1 LTRRRACTINLD
13 IVKIGSTE
21 ATMTIF
27 LILAPYGVYT
37 GLMFMTSAT
46 VSVFAGSAICL
57 VTIAID
63 VAHGRSV
70 KILAAGSA
78 ILFAGIGLYIA
89 LLDPTLGALGVKLS
103 VDIGIFVI
111 SLGSML
117 ARQPF
122 TLQYAIEA
130 VPAETAAMPGF
141 LAANYIITAA
151 WTGAALLMMAANIV
165 LLYFPGLPV
174 WLGLAVAFAARNS
187 AIYFTK
193 WYPEYRKIKYRAPGG
208 ALPEAQ

>member
-1 LTRRRACTINLD
+1 
-13 IVKIGSTE
+13 
-21 ATMTIF
+21 MTIF

-37 GLMFMTSAT
+37 FLMLVTSAT
-46 VSVFAGSAICL
+46 VSVFAASAICL
-57 VTIAID
+57 ATIAID
-63 VAHGRSV
+63 VARGRSV

-78 ILFAGIGLYIA
+78 ILFASLGLTLA
-89 LLDPTLGALGVKLS
+89 LFDPKLGSLGVKLA

-117 ARQPF
+117 ARRPF
-122 TLQYAIEA
+122 TLQYAVES

-141 LAANYIITAA
+141 VTANYIITGA
-151 WTGAALLMMAANIV
+151 WTVATLLMMAANIV

-193 WYPEYRKIKYRAPGG
+193 RYPEYRQLKYGSPAG